1 MFNADLPTRY
11 SDGRITLTYVILVI
25 HKHFSDRIDAILLTC
40 VPNRELF
47 EIYGTKIS
55 RAGKGGRERRK
66 DFRFKYIVD
75 GDVLR
80 FKLLTSNPPR
90 AEMDQ
95 KL

>member
-1 MFNADLPTRY
+1 M
-11 SDGRITLTYVILVI
+11 
-25 HKHFSDRIDAILLTC
+25 
-40 VPNRELF
+40 PNGELF
-47 EIYGTKIS
+47 EIYGAKIS

-90 AEMDQ
+90 AEIITALKGSKVVE
-95 KL
+95 KLLNLSNNQLRINRWH

>member
-1 MFNADLPTRY
+1 LCAKWRVV
-11 SDGRITLTYVILVI
+11 G
-25 HKHFSDRIDAILLTC
+25 
-40 VPNRELF
+40 
-47 EIYGTKIS
+47 
-55 RAGKGGRERRK
+55 AGKGGRERRK

-80 FKLLTSNPPR
+80 FKLLTGNPPR

>member
-1 MFNADLPTRY
+1 
-11 SDGRITLTYVILVI
+11 
-25 HKHFSDRIDAILLTC
+25 
-40 VPNRELF
+40 VPNGELF
-47 EIYGTKIS
+47 EIYGAKIS

-80 FKLLTSNPPR
+80 FKLLTGNPPR
-90 AEMDQ
+90 VEMDQ

>member
-1 MFNADLPTRY
+1 LCAKWR
-11 SDGRITLTYVILVI
+11 VV
-25 HKHFSDRIDAILLTC
+25 
-40 VPNRELF
+40 
-47 EIYGTKIS
+47 

-80 FKLLTSNPPR
+80 FKLLTGNPPR